1 LGKVKRVLVTGAS
14 GFIGRHTLP
23 HLHAAGYEVHAV
35 GSRDVD
41 LLNERACRDLLA
53 RIRPT
58 HLLHLAWYVPPG
70 KYWTSLENVRWLQA
84 SLDLIT
90 AFAAEGGLRVV
101 TAGTCAEYSWDGDG
115 ICHEDAT
122 PLTPASL
129 YGASKDALRRM
140 QESLARQ
147 LNLSAAWGRIFFPYG
162 PGEPVERLIPSVIRS
177 VIAGEA
183 ARCSHGRYVRDFMYV
198 DDVARAFTV
207 LLDSSY
213 EGAVNIGTGVP
224 VKISEMAQAAARAA
238 GDLGLLQLGAL
249 PAREGEPEAL
259 LADTARLRDLGFTQR
274 WNLEDAM
281 TATVSWW
288 RSGRY
293 TETSTQTG

>member
-1 LGKVKRVLVTGAS
+1 MKRVLVTGAS

-23 HLHAAGYEVHAV
+23 HLAHAGYEVHPVSSHDA
-35 GSRDVD
+35 D
-41 LLNERACRDLLA
+41 LLNERARRDLLA

-90 AFAAEGGLRVV
+90 AFAAEGGERVV
-101 TAGTCAEYSWDGDG
+101 TAGSCAEYSWEGDG
-115 ICHEDAT
+115 ICREDTT
-122 PLTPASL
+122 PLEPASL

-162 PGEPVERLIPSVIRS
+162 PREPSERLVPSVIRN
-177 VIAGEA
+177 IIGGQP
-183 ARCSHGRYVRDFMYV
+183 ARCSHGHQIRDFIYV
-198 DDVARAFTV
+198 DDLARAFTT

-213 EGAVNIGTGVP
+213 AGAINIGTGEP
-224 VKISEMAQAAARAA
+224 VTIAEVAQSAARAVGA
-238 GDLGLLQLGAL
+238 PELLELGAL
-249 PAREGEPEAL
+249 PARVGEPDVL
-259 LADTARLRDLGFTQR
+259 LADTALLRSIGFTPR
-274 WNLEDAM
+274 WALDDAM
-281 TATVSWW
+281 DATAIWW
-288 RSGRY
+288 RGHLRK
-293 TETSTQTG
+293 E

>member
-1 LGKVKRVLVTGAS
+1 MKRVIVTGAS

-23 HLHAAGYEVHAV
+23 HLAEAGYEVHPIS
-35 GSRDVD
+35 SRDAD
-41 LLNERACRDLLA
+41 LLDERSRRDLFA

-90 AFAAEGGLRVV
+90 AFAAAGGQRVV
-101 TAGTCAEYSWDGDG
+101 TAGTCAEYSWADGG
-115 ICHEDAT
+115 ICREDTT
-122 PLTPASL
+122 PLEPASL
-129 YGASKDALRRM
+129 YGASKDTLRRM

-162 PGEPVERLIPSVIRS
+162 PGEPAERLVPSVIRNI
-177 VIAGEA
+177 IAGHP
-183 ARCSHGRYVRDFMYV
+183 ARCSHGRQIRDFMYV

-213 EGAVNIGTGVP
+213 TGAVNIGTGEP
-224 VKISEMAQAAARAA
+224 VTIAEVAQSAARAA
-238 GDLGLLQLGAL
+238 GAPELLELGAI
-249 PAREGEPEAL
+249 PARAGEPDVL
-259 LADTARLRDLGFTQR
+259 LADTAQLRKIGFTTL
-274 WNLEDAM
+274 WNLDDAM
-281 TATVSWW
+281 AATAAWW
-288 RSGRY
+288 RSPGH
-293 TETSTQTG
+293 